1 MSDNAG
7 NKVKKNGRTKYLLLF
22 TIIILLVGTGYGT
35 YWFLFGRYNI
45 STDNAYVSGNIIQ
58 VTPLTSG
65 SVARVFVDDTDYVK
79 AGTVL
84 VELDKSDAEIALSKA
99 EAELARTVRNV
110 RTLFTSDRR
119 LQTVINQRRTTLK
132 KAEQDLQRRAELD
145 GTGAISQEDIEHAK
159 EAVRLAEQA
168 LEEARMQLKTNRSLT
183 VNTDPEN
190 HPDVMRAA
198 ALVRSSFL
206 ALRRTE
212 VIAPEDGY
220 IARRSVQKGQW
231 INTGTP
237 LMALVPLEQIWV
249 DANFK
254 ETQLRNMRI
263 GQHVELFSD
272 LLGSDVKYDGTIQ
285 GFSAGTG
292 SAFSLLPAQNATGNW
307 IKIVQRLPVRIA
319 LNKDQIR
326 RNPLQIGLSM
336 EADVNVR
343 YQDGNRL
350 TDSIANKE
358 ASAPARE
365 VPWEKEADALVSKII
380 ANNS

>member
-1 MSDNAG
+1 MSDKAE
-7 NKVKKNGRTKYLLLF
+7 NKIKKNGRTKYLLLF
-22 TIIILLVGTGYGT
+22 TIAILLIGGGYGT
-35 YWFLFGRYNI
+35 YWFLFDRFNI
-45 STDNAYVSGNIIQ
+45 STDNAYVSGNVIQ
-58 VTPLTSG
+58 ITPLTSG
-65 SVARVFVDDTDYVK
+65 SVASVLVDDTDYVK

-84 VELDKSDAEIALSKA
+84 VKLDKSDAEIALSKA
-99 EAELARTVRNV
+99 EAELARTIRNV
-110 RTLFTSDRR
+110 KTLYTSNHR
-119 LQTVINQRRTTLK
+119 LQAVINQRRTDLK
-132 KAEQDLQRRAELD
+132 KAKQDLQRRAELD
-145 GTGAISQEDIEHAK
+145 GTGAISQEDIEHAN
-159 EAVRLAEQA
+159 ETVRLSEQA
-168 LEEARMQLKTNRSLT
+168 LEEAIMQLKTNRSLT
-183 VNTDPEN
+183 ANTDPEN
-190 HPDVMRAA
+190 HPDVKRAA

-237 LMALVPLEQIWV
+237 LMALIPLEQIWV

-272 LLGSDVKYDGTIQ
+272 LLGSDIKYDGIIQ

-292 SAFSLLPAQNATGNW
+292 AAFSLLPAQNATGNW
-307 IKIVQRLPVRIA
+307 IKVVQRLPVRIS
-319 LNKDQIR
+319 LDKRQIL

-343 YQDGNRL
+343 NHNGNRL
-350 TDSIANKE
+350 ADGIANKD
-358 ASAPARE
+358 AGSPARE
-365 VPWEKEADALVSKII
+365 II
-380 ANNS
+380 WREDYCR